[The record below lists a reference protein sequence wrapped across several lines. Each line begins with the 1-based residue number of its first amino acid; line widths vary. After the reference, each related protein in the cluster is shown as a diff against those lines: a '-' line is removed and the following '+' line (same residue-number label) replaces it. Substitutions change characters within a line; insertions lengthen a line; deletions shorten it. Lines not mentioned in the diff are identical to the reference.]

1 MKGWL
6 KAIIIVLV
14 LAILVTGGII
24 AYAHFS
30 ASKPVDVTP
39 ASNWLLYWMPN
50 QTYIYGIVVSDES
63 QILYREK
70 DRTVLE
76 MFVKEGD
83 TVHVG
88 TPLVRYDATP
98 DELSLES
105 KLLEREKL
113 YNELQKE
120 YAEYKRWARVD
131 YERTIPTYTPSPSPT
146 PRTRSSVSKR
156 GFGSGTLKAM
166 SEPISGSGT
175 ALDPFR
181 YSIKDGEAVPADFV
195 RSLTDLAE
203 SSGRSYYAL
212 ISAQNSETLL
222 TVNPDRTKT
231 FRVTAEDPKPKKPD
245 FSEPISGD
253 GSSKKPFVFN
263 YASKTDVPPSFLTK
277 LTMRATSPERMQDVY
292 ARLQA
297 NGFYVSMKFTTDG
310 GMAFYVTIVQPTP
323 TPSPTPTPK
332 PTPTA
337 SPTPEGSVEPT
348 ETPYSGGGWG
358 ISRADREE
366 YARQAAQ
373 TIREDE
379 VKYRQLSLEIQKLQ
393 MNGDGGMVYSEI
405 EGTVSKA
412 VLDTSVQKGE
422 IFLEVRGGTG
432 LHLVSV
438 LGEMDRDNYPVGTK
452 LTGFSYESGQNIE
465 VEITSVSEMP
475 MSTNYSSGGN
485 PNSSAYIARMD
496 FIGNYLP
503 KVGEY
508 IEFSEAYMPRKERS
522 YNYLHEAYIREIDGQ
537 DCIFLVKDDKLV
549 KTPVVTGKRMDQY
562 IEILN
567 VKLSEDDYLAFP
579 YDKNAKDGAPVNY
592 PNDSALYW

>member
-6 KAIIIVLV
+6 KAIIVILIIGV
-14 LAILVTGGII
+14 LAAGGIA
-24 AYAHFS
+24 AYSHFAS
-30 ASKPVDVTP
+30 AKPVDVVP

-76 MFVKEGD
+76 TFVHEGD

-88 TPLVRYDATP
+88 DPLVRYDATS
-98 DELSLES
+98 DELSLEG
-105 KLLEREKL
+105 KLIEREKL
-113 YNELQKE
+113 YNDLQKE

-146 PRTRSSVSKR
+146 PRTKSSVSRR
-156 GFGSGTLKAM
+156 GSDMLGAM

-181 YSIKDGEAVPADFV
+181 YSIRDGEAVTADFI

-203 SSGRSYYAL
+203 SVGRSFYAL
-212 ISAQNSETLL
+212 ISAPNSDTLL

-245 FSEPISGD
+245 FNEPVSGD

-263 YASKTDVPPSFLTK
+263 YASKTDVPPDFLTK

-297 NGFYVSMKFTTDG
+297 NGFFVSLKFTTDG
-310 GMAFYVTIVQPTP
+310 GMAFYVTIIEPTP

-332 PTPTA
+332 PSPTP
-337 SPTPEGSVEPT
+337 SPTPEESPEPT
-348 ETPYSGGGWG
+348 ETPYSGGWG

-373 TIREDE
+373 KIREDE

-393 MNGDGGMVYSEI
+393 MDGAGGMVYSQV

-412 VLDTSVQKGE
+412 VPDTSVQKGE
-422 IFLEVRGGTG
+422 VFLEVRGGTG
-432 LHLVSV
+432 LHLVSII
-438 LGEMDRDNYPVGTK
+438 GEMDRDEYPVGTK
-452 LTGFSYESGQNIE
+452 LTGFSYESGQSVE
-465 VEITSVSEMP
+465 VVITEVSEMP
-475 MSTNYSSGGN
+475 ISTSYSSGGN
-485 PNSSAYIARMD
+485 PNSSGYLARMD
-496 FIGNYLP
+496 FTGSYRP

-508 IEFSEAYMPRKERS
+508 IEFSEAYLPARERS

-549 KTPVVTGKRMDQY
+549 RTPVVTGKRMDQY

-567 VKLSEDDYLAFP
+567 VTFTEEDYIAFP